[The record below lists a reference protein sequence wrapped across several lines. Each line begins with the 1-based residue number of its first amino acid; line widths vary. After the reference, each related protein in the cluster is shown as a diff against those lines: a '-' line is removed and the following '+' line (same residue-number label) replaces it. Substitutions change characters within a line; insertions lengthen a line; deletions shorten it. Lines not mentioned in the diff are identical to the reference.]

1 MPSPNH
7 RTPPPAAILGVGA
20 FLAILPLLLHGP
32 SCGHDFDFH
41 LLSWLEA
48 ANQFAHFGY
57 PHWAFTPAWNA
68 GEPRFLFYPP
78 LSWTLGAVLG
88 LILPWN
94 SVPIAFTWVALF
106 LSGLTMHRLAS
117 RYASPAAAT
126 IAATVYLANPYMLF
140 TAYERTA
147 YGELLAAAWLPLLF
161 AAAFAERVRILPI
174 AGAIALLWLTNAPAA
189 VMGSYALAFLT
200 LIRLIRRSKPDTLP
214 PAPSHLRLRLGIT
227 TICATALGL
236 AFAAFYIVPA
246 AYEQR
251 FVQVNMAVIPGM
263 RVSDHFLFHR
273 MGGQTFDD
281 LFHDV
286 VVRTA
291 SEVALTLLAAIT
303 VALLVAWRKRS
314 SLPSSL
320 FPLPSITLLT
330 LLIAF
335 LLTPPSLILW
345 NHIPKLAFLQFP
357 WRLNAILGVILALAT
372 AIALKHLRQSL
383 PSSLFPLP
391 LSLLLIL
398 PAYHLFAQRCD
409 REDSVPARVALFHSN
424 LGTEPT
430 DEYTPVGAD
439 NDLLSQQTDP
449 PYWLVP
455 SSPSDDAPP
464 PPKASA
470 GQSPAH
476 LALDLPAPEYLVLNR
491 RQYPH
496 WRTLLNGSQPTPL
509 HRKDGLLVV
518 LLPRGHST
526 IDLVWVTNPDQIIG
540 LIISGIALLIAIL
553 IPRQRPIQALD
564 ACPRVLSSV
573 HSLCRIKP
581 IRGSPEHA

>member
-1 MPSPNH
+1 MPSPNP
-7 RTPPPAAILGVGA
+7 RTLPASAVLGVVA
-20 FLAILPLLLHGP
+20 FLAVLPLLMHGP

-68 GEPRFLFYPP
+68 GEPRFIFYPP
-78 LSWTLGAVLG
+78 LSWTLGAILG

-94 SVPIAFTWVALF
+94 AVPIAFTWVALF
-106 LSGLTMHRLAS
+106 ASGLTMHRLAS

-126 IAATVYLANPYMLF
+126 VAATLYLANPYMLF

-161 AAAFAERVRILPI
+161 AAAFAPSVRILPI
-174 AGAIALLWLTNAPAA
+174 AGALALLWLTNAPAA
-189 VMGSYALAFLT
+189 VMGSYTLAFLT
-200 LIRLIRRSKPDTLP
+200 LARLIRRST
-214 PAPSHLRLRLGIT
+214 PSHLRLALT
-227 TICATALGL
+227 TIGGTALGL
-236 AFAAFYIVPA
+236 ALAAFYIVPA

-273 MGGQTFDD
+273 MGGHTFDD
-281 LFHDV
+281 IFHDA

-291 SEVALTLLAAIT
+291 SQIALTILAAIA
-303 VALLVAWRKRS
+303 VALFIAWRRRS
-314 SLPSSL
+314 ATPYTLSPTPSL
-320 FPLPSITLLT
+320 TLLT

-357 WRLNAILGVILALAT
+357 WRLTAILGVILALAT
-372 AIALKHLRQSL
+372 AIALKHLKSSTL
-383 PSSLFPLP
+383 YSLFPIP
-391 LSLLLIL
+391 FSLLLIL

-409 REDSVPARVALFHSN
+409 PEDTVPARVALFHSN

-439 NDLLSQQTDP
+439 NDLLSQRTDP
-449 PYWLVP
+449 PYWLFPVAP
-455 SSPSDDAPP
+455 TDDALP
-464 PPKASA
+464 PPKGAA
-470 GQSPAH
+470 GQSPTH

-496 WRTLLNGSQPTPL
+496 WQALLNGSKTGLL
-509 HRKDGLLVV
+509 HRTDGLVI
-518 LLPRGHST
+518 LPLPKGHST
-526 IDLVWVTNPDQIIG
+526 VDLVWVTTPDQSIG
-540 LIISGIALLIAIL
+540 LIISGAGILIAIL
-553 IPRQRPIQALD
+553 ITRKQKA
-564 ACPRVLSSV
+564 
-573 HSLCRIKP
+573 
-581 IRGSPEHA
+581 RG